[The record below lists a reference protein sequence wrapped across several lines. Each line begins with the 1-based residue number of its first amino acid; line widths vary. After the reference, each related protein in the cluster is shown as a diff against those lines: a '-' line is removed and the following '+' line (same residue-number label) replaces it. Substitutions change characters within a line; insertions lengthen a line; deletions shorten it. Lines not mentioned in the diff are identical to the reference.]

1 MPIILSN
8 YRGQNWLITPAA
20 LAVNE
25 PPPRR
30 FDKRDGCW
38 SLTGWS
44 DANIQS
50 NSVQQWLHETVSFP
64 IPEDSLSAALNYAID
79 HYSIPRPPD
88 YGSLAFSVD
97 QWTPFASLSSIFDEG
112 TSDNAGFAVDVWR
125 PTSFTEVGDAI
136 TGQLVGNIFNG
147 IDVDVAVRD
156 TDAWITRISVQHIPC
171 SADCVFVPGPSRTR
185 ATACSAGAG
194 SGAREGLPVLI
205 GDVGRLPTNAL
216 TCRSGELRI
225 ARRFV
230 FGPGV
235 EVAID
240 VPLWRKRTAAD

>member
-25 PPPRR
+25 PPPEVYEQR
-30 FDKRDGCW
+30 W
-38 SLTGWS
+38 LLVLTGVV
-44 DANIQS
+44 DANIQG
-50 NSVQQWLHETVSFP
+50 NSVQQWLHETVSFY
-64 IPEDSLSAALNYAID
+64 PEDSLSAALNYAID

-156 TDAWITRISVQHIPC
+156 TDAWIYRISYSITHSRQICLC
-171 SADCVFVPGPSRTR
+171 SGP
-185 ATACSAGAG
+185 
-194 SGAREGLPVLI
+194 I
-205 GDVGRLPTNAL
+205 
-216 TCRSGELRI
+216 
-225 ARRFV
+225 
-230 FGPGV
+230 
-235 EVAID
+235 
-240 VPLWRKRTAAD
+240 